1 MPTDDEIFEAIASKI
16 GKTKN
21 AYAQLMFYGNSGCGK
36 TVLAMKMAQ
45 ALTPPDKEILIVDTS
60 NGWVSI
66 QNHPELDYRYDPIP
80 YISREQVMGIGRAIK
95 VGHPKFAK
103 YGTVIIDEISTVA
116 DDDLLG
122 LVENRAKVDKTKDP
136 DHVTWPDRD
145 AGDNRM
151 KKMIQDITGP
161 FHLITVAH
169 EREYKNKKKQSCT
182 GPSFADALREKIKR
196 PMHGVWHVQ
205 AVLIEGEEQTEEAIF
220 RRIVQCHG
228 SQHVDA
234 KSRVSGL
241 RVHEDFDSLVKK
253 TQEWI
258 NRGGVLVDPTPRV
271 TLPSEVESE
280 AIEI

>member
-1 MPTDDEIFEAIASKI
+1 MVPTEDEIFDAVASKI
-16 GKTKN
+16 GKTRS
-21 AYAQLMFYGNSGCGK
+21 AHSRIMLYGNSGCGK

-45 ALTPPDKEILIVDTS
+45 AFTPPDKEILIVDTS

-66 QNHPELDYRYDPIP
+66 PNHPELDYRYEVLP
-80 YISREQVMGIGRAIK
+80 YVSREQVMAIGRAIK
-95 VGHPKFAK
+95 AGHPKFERFGA
-103 YGTVIIDEISTVA
+103 VIVDEISTVA

-136 DHVTWPDRD
+136 DTVTWPDRD

-151 KKMIQDITGP
+151 KKMMQDLTGP

-182 GPSFADALREKIKR
+182 GPSFADALREKMKR
-196 PMHGVWHVQ
+196 TMHGVWYVQ
-205 AVLIEGEEQTEEAIF
+205 SVLIEGQEQTEEAIF

-228 SQHVDA
+228 SQAVDA

-241 RVHEDFDSLVKK
+241 KVHEDFDSLVEKAYK
-253 TQEWI
+253 WLSQ
-258 NRGGVLVDPTPRV
+258 GGKLVDPIPRV
-271 TLPSEVESE
+271 TLPTEIED